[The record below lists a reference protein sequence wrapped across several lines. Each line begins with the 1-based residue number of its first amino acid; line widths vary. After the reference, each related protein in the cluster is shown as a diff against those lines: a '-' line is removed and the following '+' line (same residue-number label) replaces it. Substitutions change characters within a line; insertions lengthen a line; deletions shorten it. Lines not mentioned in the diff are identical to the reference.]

1 MVTKDWAGP
10 APIRSQADEFI
21 GFRGDRSSN
30 GGVLVEKGDNSGR
43 LRRHVPSVVGAMPHR
58 NRRAG
63 PGEPM
68 LRGMLLG
75 IILGVAAIAVSVYLY
90 FAMGHAPVAV
100 TAAEMPFERT
110 FARLRLHSYLAKLPH
125 PESQVPADE
134 KSLIE
139 GAKVYKEHCAVC
151 HGLPDAQKTMIAQ
164 GMSPKPP
171 QLFKGT
177 GVTDDEPWES
187 YWKVEGGIRMT
198 GMPGFK
204 DQLTERQIWQVVQL
218 VKNADKIP
226 TAVKAELTGAPA
238 TPGAPAAAA
247 KK

>member
-1 MVTKDWAGP
+1 
-10 APIRSQADEFI
+10 
-21 GFRGDRSSN
+21 
-30 GGVLVEKGDNSGR
+30 
-43 LRRHVPSVVGAMPHR
+43 
-58 NRRAG
+58 
-63 PGEPM
+63 M
-68 LRGMLLG
+68 LRGILLG
-75 IILGVAAIAVSVYLY
+75 IVLGVGGIAVSVYLY
-90 FAMGHAPVAV
+90 FARGHAPVAV
-100 TAAEMPFERT
+100 TAEAMPFERT
-110 FARLRLHSYLAKLPH
+110 FARLGLHSYLEKLPH
-125 PESQVPADE
+125 SEPQVPADE
-134 KSLIE
+134 KNLIE

-204 DQLTERQIWQVVQL
+204 DQLSEKQIWQVVQL

-226 TAVKAELTGAPA
+226 TGVKTELTETPVAMA
-238 TPGAPAAAA
+238 TPSAPAAVV

>member
-1 MVTKDWAGP
+1 MP
-10 APIRSQADEFI
+10 
-21 GFRGDRSSN
+21 
-30 GGVLVEKGDNSGR
+30 EKGR
-43 LRRHVPSVVGAMPHR
+43 
-58 NRRAG
+58 
-63 PGEPM
+63 GEPM
-68 LRGMLLG
+68 LKGVLLG
-75 IILGVAAIAVSVYLY
+75 IVLGVAGIAASVYLY

-100 TAAEMPFERT
+100 TAADMPFERT
-110 FARLRLHSYLAKLPH
+110 FARLGLHSYLDRLPH
-125 PESQVPADE
+125 PEPQVRADE
-134 KSLIE
+134 KNLIE

-177 GVTDDEPWES
+177 GVTDDEAWES

-204 DQLTERQIWQVVQL
+204 DRLTETQIWQVAQL
-218 VKNADKIP
+218 VKNADKITP
-226 TAVKAELTGAPA
+226 SVKAALTETTVAIPIPA
-238 TPGAPAAAA
+238 TPDQKEPAAT